1 MGAWVPP
8 PGPGGPAKSIRD
20 SHRSCRPC
28 PQRVWDGQLWPT
40 VCLVQEGSMGRGP
53 GSEQGQGRVC
63 GQGLEIQEGSGW
75 GLKGSR

>member
-1 MGAWVPP
+1 
-8 PGPGGPAKSIRD
+8 
-20 SHRSCRPC
+20 
-28 PQRVWDGQLWPT
+28 
-40 VCLVQEGSMGRGP
+40 MGRGP